1 MFELWCWWLLLIIVS
16 DKIGERFVT
25 SSIVLFRWR
34 NDDESTGVVV
44 VVEGPSVLYW
54 RPRTAAGPGV
64 GLLLRLPYIC
74 HKEDQLLLQECNLSL
89 SSWKQ
94 GQIFFVEG
102 IFVKD
107 ENMYLAEG
115 HVANNQNHQE
125 TFLVNTDSALC
136 SNT

>member
-1 MFELWCWWLLLIIVS
+1 MRSLKKVDKKPVTLYPAERKS
-16 DKIGERFVT
+16 DLYFLKYIYLG
-25 SSIVLFRWR
+25 L
-34 NDDESTGVVV
+34 GVVV

-74 HKEDQLLLQECNLSL
+74 HKEDQLLFQECNLSL